1 MVAKI
6 SSSPPVAVPVFFL
19 FFVAVVD
26 FFALEAE
33 PVVPLAG
40 ISSKIE
46 PESPNK
52 SSSVRFLC
60 TFDFDFDL
68 GVAVFFLLLAAVG
81 VVGVAVDEKIS
92 SSTAGTAV
100 AFCVS

>member
-1 MVAKI
+1 M
-6 SSSPPVAVPVFFL
+6 PVFF
-19 FFVAVVD
+19 FFVVADVV
-26 FFALEAE
+26 FFAFEAE
-33 PVVPLAG
+33 PAAPLAG
-40 ISSKIE
+40 MSSKIE

-68 GVAVFFLLLAAVG
+68 GVAVFFLLLVAVG
-81 VVGVAVDEKIS
+81 VVVDVKIS
-92 SSTAGTAV
+92 SSTTPAAV

>member
-1 MVAKI
+1 M
-6 SSSPPVAVPVFFL
+6 PVFF
-19 FFVAVVD
+19 FFVADDVAFFD
-26 FFALEAE
+26 FVAE

-40 ISSKIE
+40 RSSKIE

-68 GVAVFFLLLAAVG
+68 GVAVFFLLPVGVTGVAVG
-81 VVGVAVDEKIS
+81 VKIS
-92 SSTAGTAV
+92 SSTTAGAAV